1 MTVSAPV
8 VSDIASGSRRLWAL
22 RERSLGWLEEL
33 LPTLAAILISLLL
46 FGVFVALAGQ
56 SPLAVYAEMYR
67 GAFGTWF
74 SIQNSLLRAAP
85 LMLTGLCTAL
95 PARLGMII
103 IGGEGALVV
112 GGLAAGAV
120 TIPLHGAPPAVVIP
134 AMMLASMLAGGLWI
148 GAAGALKILRGVNE
162 TISSLLLAYIGIAL
176 FNHLVEGPL
185 RDPASL
191 NKPSTPDIGE
201 ANMLGNLPGMDV
213 HWGLAFGVVM
223 CLVCHLLMEH
233 SVFGFAARMVGGNP
247 RAARLSGLGVPRL
260 VILTCCIAGAAAGL
274 AGMVEVAAIH
284 GKANASLLAGYGYA
298 GILVAFLAN
307 HSALGILPVAVLLGG
322 ISASGGL
329 LQRTFGLPDAAV
341 NVLQGILFVVLLGSQ
356 TYRGRVKLRRSPR

>member
-1 MTVSAPV
+1 VELGAVRRRSALGERP
-8 VSDIASGSRRLWAL
+8 L
-22 RERSLGWLEEL
+22 RWLL
-33 LPTLAAILISLLL
+33 SVLPTLGAILVSLAL
-46 FGVFVALAGQ
+46 FGVFVAFAGH

-74 SIQNSLLRAAP
+74 SVQNSLLRAAP

-95 PARLGMII
+95 PARLGLIV

-112 GGLAAGAV
+112 GGLAAAGVA
-120 TIPLHGAPPAVVIP
+120 IPLSGSPPTVVVG
-134 AMMLASMLAGGLWI
+134 AMMLASMLAGGVWI
-148 GAAGALKILRGVNE
+148 GAAGALRVLRGVNE
-162 TISSLLLAYIGIAL
+162 TISSLLLAYIGIAV

-191 NKPSTPDIGE
+191 NKPSTPHIGD
-201 ANMLGNLPGMDV
+201 ANMLGNLPGLDV
-213 HWGLAFGVVM
+213 HWGLGFGIVACV
-223 CLVCHLLMEH
+223 VCHVLMEH

-247 RAARLSGLGVPRL
+247 RAARLSGLNVPRL
-260 VILTCCIAGAAAGL
+260 VIVTCCLGGAAAGL

-284 GKANASLLAGYGYA
+284 GNANASLLAGYGYA
-298 GILVAFLAN
+298 GILVAFLAG
-307 HSALGILPVAVLLGG
+307 HTPLAILPVAILLGG

-356 TYRGRVKLRRSPR
+356 TYRGRLRLARS